1 MPDLD
6 QLRNIGV
13 IAHID
18 AGKTT
23 VTERMLFYSGFSHRV
38 GEVDKGT
45 TVTDYDPEEQERGI
59 TINAASVTF
68 PWRVESTGQEVEI
81 NLIDTPGHVDF
92 TAEVERSLRVLD
104 GGVVV
109 FSAREGVEAQSET
122 VWHQADKYRVPRIA
136 MINKM
141 DREGADFFGTLDEI
155 RDRLNCRPIP
165 VNLPVGAGPPH
176 VKEAF
181 RGLVD
186 LVAMRM
192 LTFAGESKGSEIVES
207 DIPAELVEEAEL
219 WRSQMLDQLSIT
231 SDELTEL
238 LLAESP
244 VPIELVRRVL
254 RAATIHNLVV
264 PVLCGSA
271 LDGIGVQPVLD
282 AVALY
287 LPSPADVP
295 PVEGRDPKKPDVKLL
310 RKPSPDEPF
319 CGLVF
324 KIQADRHGDLHY
336 VRIYSGELKANSRVY
351 NPGKDKKEN
360 VPQLWRVQADRRT
373 QVERATTGDIIGI
386 VGLRHSVTGDTLSNA
401 QEPILLESIA
411 FPETV
416 ISMAIEPETSTERK
430 KLADVLEMM
439 KRQDPTFRARENEET
454 GQTLISG
461 MGELHLEVIK
471 HRLLRDY
478 RLNVRV
484 HKPRVS
490 YRETIQRAV
499 EVTGECHR
507 NVGGQVLFA
516 KVHIRMEPFDKPSAL
531 PSGGGQ
537 LASRGPASGERK
549 LPAAKPPV
557 EGPLRPPV
565 REEQGTSAAQSPKPV
580 VVAIAPGAGLPE
592 MFLAPVVEVLSEQG
606 EGGGSL
612 GYPLMHVKITVLG
625 GEVHETG
632 SNELAFRYAAGD
644 AFERALREAG
654 IVLLEPIMRIEVTVP
669 DEHLGDIMG
678 DLQQRRAII
687 TRTHTRGRNTVIE
700 AHAPLAN
707 LFGYSSA
714 MRGLSQGRA
723 TCTMEPHA
731 YGPAPPEVL
740 ESFM

>member
-1 MPDLD
+1 MPTDIHH
-6 QLRNIGV
+6 LRNIGV

-59 TINAASVTF
+59 TINAAAVTF
-68 PWRVESTGQEVEI
+68 PWKDVEI

-122 VWHQADKYRVPRIA
+122 VWHQADKYHVPRIA
-136 MINKM
+136 FINKM

-155 RDRLNCRPIP
+155 RDRLNCKPIP
-165 VNLPVGAGPPH
+165 VNLPIGAGPPH

-181 RGLVD
+181 RGVID
-186 LVAMRM
+186 LMSMKALSFSADM
-192 LTFAGESKGSEIVES
+192 KGAEVTESEIPE
-207 DIPAELVEEAEL
+207 DLRDEAEL
-219 WRSQMLDQLSIT
+219 WHSQMLDQLSMY

-238 LLAESP
+238 MLAEEPIP
-244 VPIELVRRVL
+244 VGLLQRVL
-254 RAATIHNLVV
+254 RQATIQNQVV
-264 PVLCGSA
+264 PLLCGSA

-287 LPSPADVP
+287 LPSPAEIP
-295 PVEGRDPKKPDVKLL
+295 AIEGTDPKKHDIKQIRHPN
-310 RKPSPDEPF
+310 PDEPF

-336 VRIYSGELKANSRVY
+336 VRVYSGVLKANSRVL

-360 VPQLWRVQADRRT
+360 VPQLWRVQADRRS
-373 QVERATTGDIIGI
+373 QVESASAGDIIGI
-386 VGLRHSVTGDTLSNA
+386 VGLRQSITGDTLCSV

-416 ISMAIEPETSTERK
+416 IAMAIEPESSTERK
-430 KLADVLEMM
+430 KLADVLDMM

-471 HRLLRDY
+471 HRLLRDF

-490 YRETIQRAV
+490 YRETIERAV
-499 EVTGECHR
+499 TATGHCHR
-507 NVGGQVLFA
+507 AIGGQTLFA
-516 KVHIRMEPFDKPSAL
+516 EVQIRMEPN
-531 PSGGGQ
+531 
-537 LASRGPASGERK
+537 
-549 LPAAKPPV
+549 AAM
-557 EGPLRPPV
+557 
-565 REEQGTSAAQSPKPV
+565 PKPV
-580 VVAIAPGAGLPE
+580 AMLGAISDDNLRPFLVVAQEIITEL
-592 MFLAPVVEVLSEQG
+592 G

-612 GYPLMHVKITVLG
+612 GFPLMHVKTTITG
-625 GEVHETG
+625 GAWREGE
-632 SNELAFRYAAGD
+632 SNELAFRYAAHD
-644 AFERALREAG
+644 AFEKALREAG
-654 IVLLEPIMRIEVTVP
+654 IVLLEPIMRLEVTVP
-669 DEHLGDIMG
+669 EEHLGDIMG
-678 DLQQRRAII
+678 DLQQRRALIQ
-687 TRTHTRGRNTVIE
+687 RTHTRGRSTVIE
-700 AHAPLAN
+700 AHAPLAS

-723 TCTMEPHA
+723 TCTMEPHS
-731 YGPAPPEVL
+731 YGPAPADVL
-740 ESFM
+740 ATFM

>member
-1 MPDLD
+1 MPDIHH
-6 QLRNIGV
+6 LRNIGV

-38 GEVDKGT
+38 GAVDKGT

-59 TINAASVTF
+59 TINAASVSF
-68 PWRVESTGQEVEI
+68 PWNVASIGAEMEI

-109 FSAREGVEAQSET
+109 FSAREGVEVQSET

-155 RDRLNCRPIP
+155 RERLVCKPIP

-176 VKEAF
+176 LKEAF
-181 RGLVD
+181 RGLID
-186 LVAMRM
+186 LISMRM
-192 LTFAGESKGSEIVES
+192 LTFVNDAKTGEVVEAE
-207 DIPAELVEEAEL
+207 IPAELRDEAEL
-219 WRSQMLDQLSIT
+219 WRGQMLDQLSMY
-231 SDELTEL
+231 SDAMAEIM
-238 LLAESP
+238 LADEP
-244 VPIELVRRVL
+244 VPAEMIRRVM
-254 RAATIHNLVV
+254 REATVHNLAV

-295 PVEGRDPKKPDVKLL
+295 PVEGTDPKQTEKKLVRKPDA
-310 RKPSPDEPF
+310 DEPF

-336 VRIYSGELKANSRVY
+336 VRVYSGTLKANSRVL

-360 VPQLWRVQADRRT
+360 VPQLWRIQADHRG
-373 QVERATTGDIIGI
+373 QVDAVSAGDIIGI
-386 VGLRHSVTGDTLSNA
+386 VGLRHSVTGDTLCSP

-416 ISMAIEPETSTERK
+416 ISMAIEPETSSERK
-430 KLADVLEMM
+430 KLADVLDMM

-471 HRLLRDY
+471 HRLLRDFK
-478 RLNVRV
+478 LDVRV

-490 YRETIQRAV
+490 YRETIERAV

-507 NVGGQVLFA
+507 NIAGQMLSA
-516 KVHIRMEPFDKPSAL
+516 KVRIRMEPFSKQSSPLPLGEGLAVRAGSGAMSVPPAL
-531 PSGGGQ
+531 GEGQ
-537 LASRGPASGERK
+537 GVR
-549 LPAAKPPV
+549 AAKPVIVTTAPNVALPQEFLVPV
-557 EGPLRPPV
+557 
-565 REEQGTSAAQSPKPV
+565 
-580 VVAIAPGAGLPE
+580 I
-592 MFLAPVVEVLSEQG
+592 EVLTEQG

-612 GYPLMHVKITVLG
+612 GFPLMHVKITVLG
-625 GEVHETG
+625 GEVHESAST
-632 SNELAFRYAAGD
+632 ELAFRYAAGD
-644 AFERALREAG
+644 AFEKGLREAG
-654 IVLLEPIMRIEVTVP
+654 IVLLEPIMRLEVTVP
-669 DEHLGDIMG
+669 DEHVGDIVG

-723 TCTMEPHA
+723 TCTMEPHS
-731 YGPAPPEVL
+731 YGPAPEQVL
-740 ESFM
+740 EGFM